1 MPLPAKVDT
10 MQPQPIC
17 HFNGRSL
24 RSAIHHPAARFR
36 FSSLLAAI
44 LMAWTSNIPAQPAA
58 PELEFLAP
66 TNGAVYSTRDEIPI
80 VLRSVAPNDL
90 IVAADVSTPGEF
102 IGTAVFCCPFCP
114 CAHPVEGQELILQ
127 IPVPWDNGHPP
138 ARTWQGWTN
147 LPAGIHYLT
156 ARAVSQNG
164 TPVEAKPVIVTII
177 DLTLHILV
185 RPDRAVGLVIPQ
197 GSLTNGHFDAEA
209 SEDLHTWTRLGSFSP
224 GNVAAFFED
233 EQPASAFAQRYYRS
247 VYVPATERR

>member
-1 MPLPAKVDT
+1 

-17 HFNGRSL
+17 QSNGRSP
-24 RSAIHHPAARFR
+24 RSAIHHPAALFR
-36 FSSLLAAI
+36 VSSLLAVI
-44 LMAWTSNIPAQPAA
+44 LVALASRTPAQLPA
-58 PELEFLAP
+58 PELEFLSPASD
-66 TNGAVYSTRDEIPI
+66 ALYSTRDEIPI

-114 CAHPVEGQELILQ
+114 CARPVEGQELILQ
-127 IPVPWDNGHPP
+127 IPVPWENGHPP
-138 ARTWQGWTN
+138 SRTWQGWTN

-185 RPDRAVGLVIPQ
+185 RPDRTVGLVIPQ
-197 GSLTNGHFDAEA
+197 GSLTNGHFDAEG

-224 GNVAAFFED
+224 GNVAAFFQD
-233 EQPASAFAQRYYRS
+233 EQPASTFKQRYYRS
-247 VYVPATERR
+247 VYVPAKERK